1 MSEPAAILDSL
12 NATERSVLESILK
25 SGDLSILESLYDEDY
40 EEIPVTIDE
49 FISNPRYL
57 GSVYDGGDLVYPY
70 WRNFLHKF
78 FHDNTDK
85 AFEVCLAGDTVIP
98 LLDGTK
104 PTIKEL
110 AESENKERYLY
121 SYDMNSNEYTVG
133 KTSDIWSTGIK
144 PVYRITLDN
153 GESFKLTS
161 NHRLLTRDKHWK
173 SIDSGLSVG
182 DSLMPFSTIIDEYGY
197 ERVLAREYNHKIVS
211 IEYVGEEEVFDISV
225 EGTHNFAIGA
235 GIVAHNCLT
244 GAIGVGKTTIA
255 AIMMTYIIYKT
266 LCLKDPRKFYRLT
279 GNSPIVFVVMNLT
292 LDLAYQ
298 GLYTLIVENIKS
310 SPWFLERVDIRG
322 KYDVIIEFKEG
333 IQLIA
338 GSTTNHVIGKNVIA
352 ACLDEVSFS
361 KAPKG
366 SKNSVMDMYR
376 SIRRRMES
384 RFMRSG
390 NLPGMLGLIS
400 SKNDENSFLERYI
413 ESNRYN
419 KKTIVIDKPVYE
431 IKPASTYM
439 GPRFDVAVGD
449 KTKSSYIINTE
460 EDRARAEKDMQSIIH
475 VPIEYKKAFEDDIN
489 EALKEIAGISAVA
502 SSKLIPYPG
511 RITSCIRTDKKSPLG
526 VETIYLSLTSDDTIM
541 DYLEDLG
548 RLKVDLGKPRFG
560 HVDIALRGD
569 SLGLVLV
576 HESGQTTIQRTTIDG
591 RIQEYVEPVFDADIL
606 LRVRAETGSEIPL
619 FKIREFI
626 LWMNR
631 HIYSRKIQMMTFDGF
646 QSADSMQLLN
656 TSGIQSELL
665 SVDRSAVPYLNLR
678 SAILDKRVRFYD
690 HPVLIRELSELE
702 YDRVRGKVD
711 HPEMTANNEPGSKD
725 LSDALCGAVYNATK
739 YYATKKG
746 STAFK
751 QKDTLQSNMRALT
764 LYNKTRTNK
773 STSEETDWLLL

>member
-153 GESFKLTS
+153 GESLKLTS

-338 GSTTNHVIGKNVIA
+338 GSNTNHVIGKNVIA
-352 ACLDEVSFS
+352 ACVTGDTEILTT
-361 KAPKG
+361 
-366 SKNSVMDMYR
+366 
-376 SIRRRMES
+376 
-384 RFMRSG
+384 SG
-390 NLPGMLGLIS
+390 YKP
-400 SKNDENSFLERYI
+400 I
-413 ESNRYN
+413 ESLKDELVR
-419 KKTIVIDKPVYE
+419 V
-431 IKPASTYM
+431 ATYQ
-439 GPRFDVAVGD
+439 D
-449 KTKSSYIINTE
+449 
-460 EDRARAEKDMQSIIH
+460 
-475 VPIEYKKAFEDDIN
+475 
-489 EALKEIAGISAVA
+489 
-502 SSKLIPYPG
+502 
-511 RITSCIRTDKKSPLG
+511 
-526 VETIYLSLTSDDTIM
+526 
-541 DYLEDLG
+541 G
-548 RLKVDLGKPRFG
+548 RLVF
-560 HVDIALRGD
+560 
-569 SLGLVLV
+569 
-576 HESGQTTIQRTTIDG
+576 
-591 RIQEYVEPVFDADIL
+591 VE
-606 LRVRAETGSEIPL
+606 E
-619 FKIREFI
+619 
-626 LWMNR
+626 
-631 HIYSRKIQMMTFDGF
+631 
-646 QSADSMQLLN
+646 
-656 TSGIQSELL
+656 
-665 SVDRSAVPYLNLR
+665 
-678 SAILDKRVRFYD
+678 
-690 HPVLIRELSELE
+690 PVLIQETKRVTELYEIELE
-702 YDRVRGKVD
+702 DGTVLRCTPD
-711 HPEMTANNEPGSKD
+711 HRFLLKDGTYKYAKD
-725 LSDALCGAVYNATK
+725 L
-739 YYATKKG
+739 
-746 STAFK
+746 
-751 QKDTLQSNMRALT
+751 TLEDEF
-764 LYNKTRTNK
+764 
-773 STSEETDWLLL
+773 EEVSKCTE

>member
-57 GSVYDGGDLVYPY
+57 GSVYDGGDLVYPF
-70 WRNFLHKF
+70 WKDFMHKF
-78 FHDNTDK
+78 FHENTDK
-85 AFEVCLAGDTVIP
+85 AFEVA
-98 LLDGTK
+98 
-104 PTIKEL
+104 
-110 AESENKERYLY
+110 
-121 SYDMNSNEYTVG
+121 
-133 KTSDIWSTGIK
+133 
-144 PVYRITLDN
+144 
-153 GESFKLTS
+153 
-161 NHRLLTRDKHWK
+161 
-173 SIDSGLSVG
+173 
-182 DSLMPFSTIIDEYGY
+182 FS
-197 ERVLAREYNHKIVS
+197 
-211 IEYVGEEEVFDISV
+211 
-225 EGTHNFAIGA
+225 
-235 GIVAHNCLT
+235 
-244 GAIGVGKTTIA
+244 GAIGIGKSTIA

-361 KAPKG
+361 KAPRG

-541 DYLEDLG
+541 DYLEDLS

-678 SAILDKRVRFYD
+678 SAILDKRVRFYN

-764 LYNKTRTNK
+764 LYNKTKANK